1 MCAGIQGHQDVGF
14 TALGYRG
21 GPSKEK
27 GFAFPCKMDVSGL
40 GGRSLKGERLERR
53 SKCNQN
59 CREREANP
67 TERPNPGR
75 QEALSLIAQGPLT

>member
-21 GPSKEK
+21 APSKEE
-27 GFAFPCKMDVSGL
+27 GLTFPCKMDVSGL
-40 GGRSLKGERLERR
+40 GGRSLKGKRLERR

-59 CREREANP
+59 CRAHEANP
-67 TERPNPGR
+67 TERPQPKEPR
-75 QEALSLIAQGPLT
+75 SS